1 MPVKP
6 LVSISIAAFA
16 AVAVVVS
23 GVALTAH
30 EAEADDPAGATAGP
44 WRCKAFSSEGSIEQQ
59 AASWLYRYA
68 STGPGTI
75 GTVGSPSPSGRSGT
89 TLCAW
94 DPGFAGKQWM
104 EEEQA
109 RRAHEEQ
116 VKARKRA
123 IRKRGKKAGEE
134 LFLEDVPLE
143 AEGAA
148 EPK

>member
-1 MPVKP
+1 MPVRP
-6 LVSISIAAFA
+6 ILYLSIATLAAIMVVFFA
-16 AVAVVVS
+16 AVFTVQ
-23 GVALTAH
+23 

-44 WRCKAFSSEGSIEQQ
+44 WRCKAFSSEEDIEQR

-75 GTVGSPSPSGRSGT
+75 VTVGAPSPSGRLGT

-104 EEEQA
+104 EQERA
-109 RRAHEEQ
+109 RRDHEEQ
-116 VKARKRA
+116 VKARKRS

-143 AEGAA
+143 GEAA
-148 EPK
+148 GGSK